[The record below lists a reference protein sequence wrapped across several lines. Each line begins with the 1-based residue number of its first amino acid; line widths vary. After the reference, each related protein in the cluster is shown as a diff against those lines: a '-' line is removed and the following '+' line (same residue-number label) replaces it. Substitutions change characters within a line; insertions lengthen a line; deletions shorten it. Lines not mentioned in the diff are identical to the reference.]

1 MAYTNSPL
9 VTYKR
14 ITNNKTSPRNHAID
28 TITIHCIVGQWTA
41 KQGCDYFA
49 TTDRECSANY
59 VVGKD
64 GSIGLSV
71 EEKDRSWCSSSSSN
85 DHRAITIEVASDTT
99 HPYAVTDEAY
109 NALIK
114 LVADICKRNG
124 IKKLLWK
131 ADKSLIGQVDK
142 QNMTVHR
149 WFANKACPGEY
160 LYSRHSDIA
169 AKVNALLGESS
180 TATESTESATTTSV
194 LYRVQVGA
202 YSKKANADA
211 QLKKVK
217 AAGFDAIIVQVGNLY
232 KVQVGAFSKKSNAE
246 AQLTKV
252 KAAGFDAIVTTNA
265 STATTTTTEGT
276 SSTTDTAKT
285 IWDFFIGKGLNAFAV
300 AGIMGNLK
308 AESSLNPQ
316 NLQQTYEK
324 KLGYTDA
331 SYTKAVDDGT
341 YTNFV
346 KDSAGYG
353 LAQWTYWSRKQALLE
368 YAQSVKKSIGDLDM
382 QLEFMWKE
390 LQGYT
395 SVMNVLKAATS
406 VKQASDAILTGYE
419 RPADQ
424 SDAVKTKRAGYGQT
438 YYSQYASGSTA
449 ATTTTF
455 TPYKVKVTTS
465 ALNIRK
471 SAGTGSAVVGCIR
484 DRGVYTIVAESSGTG
499 ATKWGKLKSGAG
511 WISLDYTQKV

>member
-85 DHRAITIEVASDTT
+85 DHRAITIEVASDTA

-149 WFANKACPGEY
+149 WFANKSCPGEY

-169 AKVNALLGESS
+169 AKVNALLGDSAEE
-180 TATESTESATTTSV
+180 TAQTPTTQT

-211 QLKKVK
+211 MLEKIKK
-217 AAGFDAIIVQVGNLY
+217 AGFDTYMVQVDGLY
-232 KVQVGAFSKKSNAE
+232 KVQVGAYSKKSNAD
-246 AQLTKV
+246 AMAAKL
-252 KAAGFDAIVTTNA
+252 KASGFDTYITTK
-265 STATTTTTEGT
+265 SGTA
-276 SSTTDTAKT
+276 
-285 IWDFFIGKGLNAFAV
+285 V
-300 AGIMGNLK
+300 
-308 AESSLNPQ
+308 
-316 NLQQTYEK
+316 
-324 KLGYTDA
+324 
-331 SYTKAVDDGT
+331 
-341 YTNFV
+341 
-346 KDSAGYG
+346 
-353 LAQWTYWSRKQALLE
+353 
-368 YAQSVKKSIGDLDM
+368 
-382 QLEFMWKE
+382 
-390 LQGYT
+390 
-395 SVMNVLKAATS
+395 
-406 VKQASDAILTGYE
+406 
-419 RPADQ
+419 
-424 SDAVKTKRAGYGQT
+424 
-438 YYSQYASGSTA
+438 
-449 ATTTTF
+449 
-455 TPYKVKVTTS
+455 
-465 ALNIRK
+465 
-471 SAGTGSAVVGCIR
+471 SAGTQKKSVTELAKEVIAG
-484 DRGVYTIVAESSGTG
+484 
-499 ATKWGKLKSGAG
+499 KWGNGSDRKNRLTQAG
-511 WISLDYTQKV
+511 YDYADVQAKVNELMK

>member
-85 DHRAITIEVASDTT
+85 DHRAITIEVASDTA

-149 WFANKACPGEY
+149 WFANKSCPGEY

-169 AKVNALLGESS
+169 AKVNALLGDSAGE
-180 TATESTESATTTSV
+180 TAQTPTTQT

-211 QLKKVK
+211 MLEKIKK
-217 AAGFDAIIVQVGNLY
+217 AGFDTYMVQVDGLY
-232 KVQVGAFSKKSNAE
+232 KVQVGAYSKKSNAD
-246 AQLTKV
+246 AMAAKL
-252 KAAGFDAIVTTNA
+252 KASGFDTCITTK
-265 STATTTTTEGT
+265 SGTA
-276 SSTTDTAKT
+276 
-285 IWDFFIGKGLNAFAV
+285 V
-300 AGIMGNLK
+300 
-308 AESSLNPQ
+308 
-316 NLQQTYEK
+316 
-324 KLGYTDA
+324 
-331 SYTKAVDDGT
+331 
-341 YTNFV
+341 
-346 KDSAGYG
+346 
-353 LAQWTYWSRKQALLE
+353 
-368 YAQSVKKSIGDLDM
+368 
-382 QLEFMWKE
+382 
-390 LQGYT
+390 
-395 SVMNVLKAATS
+395 
-406 VKQASDAILTGYE
+406 
-419 RPADQ
+419 
-424 SDAVKTKRAGYGQT
+424 
-438 YYSQYASGSTA
+438 
-449 ATTTTF
+449 
-455 TPYKVKVTTS
+455 
-465 ALNIRK
+465 
-471 SAGTGSAVVGCIR
+471 SAGTQKKSVTELAKEVIAG
-484 DRGVYTIVAESSGTG
+484 
-499 ATKWGKLKSGAG
+499 KWGNGSDRKNRLTQAG
-511 WISLDYTQKV
+511 YDYAAVQAKVNELMK

>member
-85 DHRAITIEVASDTT
+85 DHRAITIEVASDTA

-149 WFANKACPGEY
+149 WFANKSCPGEY
-160 LYSRHSDIA
+160 LYSRHGDIA
-169 AKVNALLGESS
+169 AKVNALLGDSAGE
-180 TATESTESATTTSV
+180 TAQTPTTQT

-202 YSKKANADA
+202 YSKMENAEA
-211 QLKKVK
+211 MLKKLK
-217 AAGFDAIIVQVGNLY
+217 AAGFD
-232 KVQVGAFSKKSNAE
+232 
-246 AQLTKV
+246 
-252 KAAGFDAIVTTNA
+252 GFITTIDG
-265 STATTTTTEGT
+265 TEET
-276 SSTTDTAKT
+276 SPVVDTAKV

-308 AESSLNPQ
+308 AESALNPK

-324 KLGYTDA
+324 KLGFTDD
-331 SYTKAVDDGT
+331 SYTAAVDNGSYD
-341 YTNFV
+341 NFV
-346 KDSAGYG
+346 NDSAGYG

-368 YAQSVKKSIGDLDM
+368 YARSVKKSIGDLSM
-382 QLEFMWKE
+382 QLDFMWKE

-395 SVMNVLKAATS
+395 SVMKVLKSATS
-406 VKQASDAILTGYE
+406 VREASDAILTGYE

-424 SDAVKTKRAGYGQT
+424 GESAQVKRADFGKT
-438 YYSQYASGSTA
+438 YYDWYVSGTTA
-449 ATTTTF
+449 APTVKEDKF
-455 TPYKVKVTTS
+455 TPYLVKIT
-465 ALNIRK
+465 ADDLNIRK
-471 SAGTGSAVVGCIR
+471 GAGTDTAIVGNIT
-484 DRGVYTIVAESSGTG
+484 DKGVYTIVEEANGKG
-499 ATKWGKLKSGAG
+499 ADRWGKLKSGVG
-511 WISLDYTQKV
+511 WISLDYTKKI

>member
-85 DHRAITIEVASDTT
+85 DHRAITIEVASDTA

-131 ADKSLIGQVDK
+131 ANKSLIGQVDK

-149 WFANKACPGEY
+149 WFANKSCPGEY

-169 AKVNALLGESS
+169 AKVNALLGDSAGE
-180 TATESTESATTTSV
+180 TAQTPTTQT

-211 QLKKVK
+211 MLEKIKK
-217 AAGFDAIIVQVGNLY
+217 AGFDTYMVQVDGLY
-232 KVQVGAFSKKSNAE
+232 KVQVGAYSKKSNAD
-246 AQLTKV
+246 AMAAKL
-252 KAAGFDAIVTTNA
+252 KASGFDTYITTK
-265 STATTTTTEGT
+265 SGTA
-276 SSTTDTAKT
+276 
-285 IWDFFIGKGLNAFAV
+285 V
-300 AGIMGNLK
+300 
-308 AESSLNPQ
+308 
-316 NLQQTYEK
+316 
-324 KLGYTDA
+324 
-331 SYTKAVDDGT
+331 
-341 YTNFV
+341 
-346 KDSAGYG
+346 
-353 LAQWTYWSRKQALLE
+353 
-368 YAQSVKKSIGDLDM
+368 
-382 QLEFMWKE
+382 
-390 LQGYT
+390 
-395 SVMNVLKAATS
+395 
-406 VKQASDAILTGYE
+406 
-419 RPADQ
+419 
-424 SDAVKTKRAGYGQT
+424 
-438 YYSQYASGSTA
+438 
-449 ATTTTF
+449 
-455 TPYKVKVTTS
+455 
-465 ALNIRK
+465 
-471 SAGTGSAVVGCIR
+471 SAGTQKKSVTELAKEVIAG
-484 DRGVYTIVAESSGTG
+484 
-499 ATKWGKLKSGAG
+499 KWGNGSDRKNRLTQAG
-511 WISLDYTQKV
+511 YDYAAVQAKVNELMK

>member
-59 VVGKD
+59 VVGED

-85 DHRAITIEVASDTT
+85 DHRAITIEVASDTA

-149 WFANKACPGEY
+149 WFANKSCPGEY

-169 AKVNALLGESS
+169 AKVNALLGDSAGE
-180 TATESTESATTTSV
+180 TAQTPTTQT

-211 QLKKVK
+211 MLEKIKK
-217 AAGFDAIIVQVGNLY
+217 AGFDTYMVQVDGLY
-232 KVQVGAFSKKSNAE
+232 KVQVGAYSKKSNAD
-246 AQLTKV
+246 AMAAKL
-252 KAAGFDAIVTTNA
+252 KASGFDTYITTK
-265 STATTTTTEGT
+265 SGTA
-276 SSTTDTAKT
+276 
-285 IWDFFIGKGLNAFAV
+285 V
-300 AGIMGNLK
+300 
-308 AESSLNPQ
+308 
-316 NLQQTYEK
+316 
-324 KLGYTDA
+324 
-331 SYTKAVDDGT
+331 
-341 YTNFV
+341 
-346 KDSAGYG
+346 
-353 LAQWTYWSRKQALLE
+353 
-368 YAQSVKKSIGDLDM
+368 
-382 QLEFMWKE
+382 
-390 LQGYT
+390 
-395 SVMNVLKAATS
+395 
-406 VKQASDAILTGYE
+406 
-419 RPADQ
+419 
-424 SDAVKTKRAGYGQT
+424 
-438 YYSQYASGSTA
+438 
-449 ATTTTF
+449 
-455 TPYKVKVTTS
+455 
-465 ALNIRK
+465 
-471 SAGTGSAVVGCIR
+471 SAGTQKKSVTELAKEVIAG
-484 DRGVYTIVAESSGTG
+484 
-499 ATKWGKLKSGAG
+499 KWGNGSDRKNRLTQAG
-511 WISLDYTQKV
+511 YDYAAVQAKVNELMK

>member
-1 MAYTNSPL
+1 MAYSNSPL

-85 DHRAITIEVASDTT
+85 DHRAITIEVASDTA

-149 WFANKACPGEY
+149 WFANKSCPGEY

-169 AKVNALLGESS
+169 AKVNALLGDSAGE
-180 TATESTESATTTSV
+180 TAQTPTTQT

-211 QLKKVK
+211 MLEKIKK
-217 AAGFDAIIVQVGNLY
+217 AGFDTYMVQVDGLY
-232 KVQVGAFSKKSNAE
+232 KVQVGAYSKKSNAD
-246 AQLTKV
+246 AMAAKL
-252 KAAGFDAIVTTNA
+252 KASGFDTYITTK
-265 STATTTTTEGT
+265 SGTA
-276 SSTTDTAKT
+276 
-285 IWDFFIGKGLNAFAV
+285 V
-300 AGIMGNLK
+300 
-308 AESSLNPQ
+308 
-316 NLQQTYEK
+316 
-324 KLGYTDA
+324 
-331 SYTKAVDDGT
+331 
-341 YTNFV
+341 
-346 KDSAGYG
+346 
-353 LAQWTYWSRKQALLE
+353 
-368 YAQSVKKSIGDLDM
+368 
-382 QLEFMWKE
+382 
-390 LQGYT
+390 
-395 SVMNVLKAATS
+395 
-406 VKQASDAILTGYE
+406 
-419 RPADQ
+419 
-424 SDAVKTKRAGYGQT
+424 
-438 YYSQYASGSTA
+438 
-449 ATTTTF
+449 
-455 TPYKVKVTTS
+455 
-465 ALNIRK
+465 
-471 SAGTGSAVVGCIR
+471 SAGTQKKSVIELAKEVIAR
-484 DRGVYTIVAESSGTG
+484 
-499 ATKWGKLKSGAG
+499 KWGNGSDRKNRLTQAG
-511 WISLDYTQKV
+511 YDYAAVQAKVNELMK

>member
-85 DHRAITIEVASDTT
+85 DHRAITIEVASDTA

-149 WFANKACPGEY
+149 WFANKSCPGEY

-169 AKVNALLGESS
+169 AKVNALLGDSAGE
-180 TATESTESATTTSV
+180 TAQTPTTQT

-202 YSKKANADA
+202 YSKMENAEA
-211 QLKKVK
+211 MLKKLK
-217 AAGFDAIIVQVGNLY
+217 AAGFD
-232 KVQVGAFSKKSNAE
+232 
-246 AQLTKV
+246 
-252 KAAGFDAIVTTNA
+252 GFITTIDG
-265 STATTTTTEGT
+265 TEET
-276 SSTTDTAKT
+276 SPVVDTAKV

-308 AESSLNPQ
+308 AESALNPK

-324 KLGYTDA
+324 KLGFTDD
-331 SYTKAVDDGT
+331 SYTTAVDNGSYD
-341 YTNFV
+341 NFV
-346 KDSAGYG
+346 NDSAGYG

-368 YAQSVKKSIGDLDM
+368 YARSVKKSIGDLSM
-382 QLEFMWKE
+382 QLDFMWKE

-395 SVMNVLKAATS
+395 SVMKVLKSATS
-406 VKQASDAILTGYE
+406 VREASDAILTGYE

-424 SDAVKTKRAGYGQT
+424 GESAQVKRADFGKT
-438 YYSQYASGSTA
+438 YYDWYVSGTTA
-449 ATTTTF
+449 APTVKEDKF
-455 TPYKVKVTTS
+455 TPYLVKIT
-465 ALNIRK
+465 ADDLNIRK
-471 SAGTGSAVVGCIR
+471 GAGTDTAIVGNIT
-484 DRGVYTIVAESSGTG
+484 DKGVYTIVEEANGKG
-499 ATKWGKLKSGAG
+499 ADRWGKLKSGVG
-511 WISLDYTQKV
+511 WISLDYTKKI

>member
-85 DHRAITIEVASDTT
+85 DHRAITIEVASNTA

-149 WFANKACPGEY
+149 WFANKSCPGEY

-169 AKVNALLGESS
+169 AKVNALLGDSAGE
-180 TATESTESATTTSV
+180 TAQTPTTQT

-211 QLKKVK
+211 MLEKIKK
-217 AAGFDAIIVQVGNLY
+217 AGFDTYMVQVDGLY
-232 KVQVGAFSKKSNAE
+232 KVQVGAYSKKSNAD
-246 AQLTKV
+246 AMAAKL
-252 KAAGFDAIVTTNA
+252 KASGFDTYITTK
-265 STATTTTTEGT
+265 SGTA
-276 SSTTDTAKT
+276 
-285 IWDFFIGKGLNAFAV
+285 V
-300 AGIMGNLK
+300 
-308 AESSLNPQ
+308 
-316 NLQQTYEK
+316 
-324 KLGYTDA
+324 
-331 SYTKAVDDGT
+331 
-341 YTNFV
+341 
-346 KDSAGYG
+346 
-353 LAQWTYWSRKQALLE
+353 
-368 YAQSVKKSIGDLDM
+368 
-382 QLEFMWKE
+382 
-390 LQGYT
+390 
-395 SVMNVLKAATS
+395 
-406 VKQASDAILTGYE
+406 
-419 RPADQ
+419 
-424 SDAVKTKRAGYGQT
+424 
-438 YYSQYASGSTA
+438 
-449 ATTTTF
+449 
-455 TPYKVKVTTS
+455 
-465 ALNIRK
+465 
-471 SAGTGSAVVGCIR
+471 SAGTQKKSVTELAKEVIAG
-484 DRGVYTIVAESSGTG
+484 
-499 ATKWGKLKSGAG
+499 KWGNGSDRKNRLTQAG
-511 WISLDYTQKV
+511 YDYATVQAKVNELMK

>member
-14 ITNNKTSPRNHAID
+14 ITNNKTSPRNHTID

-85 DHRAITIEVASDTT
+85 DHRAITIEVASDTA

-149 WFANKACPGEY
+149 WFANKSCPGEY

-169 AKVNALLGESS
+169 VKVNALLGDSAGE
-180 TATESTESATTTSV
+180 TAQTPTTQT

-202 YSKKANADA
+202 YSKMENAEA
-211 QLKKVK
+211 MLKKLK
-217 AAGFDAIIVQVGNLY
+217 AAGFD
-232 KVQVGAFSKKSNAE
+232 
-246 AQLTKV
+246 
-252 KAAGFDAIVTTNA
+252 GFITTIDG
-265 STATTTTTEGT
+265 TEET
-276 SSTTDTAKT
+276 SPVVDTAKV

-308 AESSLNPQ
+308 AESVLNPK

-324 KLGYTDA
+324 KLGFTDD
-331 SYTKAVDDGT
+331 SYTTAVDNGSYD
-341 YTNFV
+341 NFV
-346 KDSAGYG
+346 NDSAGYG

-368 YAQSVKKSIGDLDM
+368 YARSVKKSIGDLSM
-382 QLEFMWKE
+382 QLDFMWKE

-395 SVMNVLKAATS
+395 SVMKVLKSATS
-406 VKQASDAILTGYE
+406 VREASDAILTGYE

-424 SDAVKTKRAGYGQT
+424 GESAQVKRADFGKT
-438 YYSQYASGSTA
+438 YYDWYVSGTTA
-449 ATTTTF
+449 APTVKEDKF
-455 TPYKVKVTTS
+455 TPYLVKIT
-465 ALNIRK
+465 ADDLNIRK
-471 SAGTGSAVVGCIR
+471 GAGTDTAIVGNIT
-484 DRGVYTIVAESSGTG
+484 DKGVYTIVEEANGKG
-499 ATKWGKLKSGAG
+499 ADRWGKLKSGVG
-511 WISLDYTQKV
+511 WISLDYTKKI

>member
-28 TITIHCIVGQWTA
+28 TITIHCIAGQCTA

-99 HPYAVTDEAY
+99 HPYAVTDKAY

-131 ADKSLIGQVDK
+131 ADKSLIGQVNK

-149 WFANKACPGEY
+149 WFANKSCPGEY

-169 AKVNALLGESS
+169 AKVNALLDDSVRE
-180 TATESTESATTTSV
+180 TAQTPTTQT

-211 QLKKVK
+211 MLEKIKK
-217 AAGFDAIIVQVGNLY
+217 AGFDTYMVQVNGLY
-232 KVQVGAFSKKSNAE
+232 KVQVGAYAQKANADNMMAKLKTAGYDAFITTNSGTSVQSGTTKKSAAE
-246 AQLTKV
+246 IAKEIYHGTCS
-252 KAAGFDAIVTTNA
+252 DSRW
-265 STATTTTTEGT
+265 STWGNGATR
-276 SSTTDTAKT
+276 
-285 IWDFFIGKGLNAFAV
+285 INR
-300 AGIMGNLK
+300 LK
-308 AESSLNPQ
+308 Q
-316 NLQQTYEK
+316 
-324 KLGYTDA
+324 
-331 SYTKAVDDGT
+331 
-341 YTNFV
+341 
-346 KDSAGYG
+346 AGYDP
-353 LAQWTYWSRKQALLE
+353 SEVQAE
-368 YAQSVKKSIGDLDM
+368 V
-382 QLEFMWKE
+382 
-390 LQGYT
+390 
-395 SVMNVLKAATS
+395 N
-406 VKQASDAILTGYE
+406 
-419 RPADQ
+419 
-424 SDAVKTKRAGYGQT
+424 
-438 YYSQYASGSTA
+438 
-449 ATTTTF
+449 
-455 TPYKVKVTTS
+455 
-465 ALNIRK
+465 
-471 SAGTGSAVVGCIR
+471 
-484 DRGVYTIVAESSGTG
+484 
-499 ATKWGKLKSGAG
+499 KLF
-511 WISLDYTQKV
+511 

>member
-85 DHRAITIEVASDTT
+85 DHRAITIEVASDTA

-131 ADKSLIGQVDK
+131 ADKSLIGQINK

-149 WFANKACPGEY
+149 WFANKSCPGEY

-169 AKVNALLGESS
+169 AKVNALLGD
-180 TATESTESATTTSV
+180 SAGETTQTPTTQT

-211 QLKKVK
+211 MLEKIKK
-217 AAGFDAIIVQVGNLY
+217 AGFDTYMVQVDGLY
-232 KVQVGAFSKKSNAE
+232 KVQVGAYSKKSNAD
-246 AQLTKV
+246 AMAV
-252 KAAGFDAIVTTNA
+252 KLKASGFDTYITTK
-265 STATTTTTEGT
+265 SGTA
-276 SSTTDTAKT
+276 
-285 IWDFFIGKGLNAFAV
+285 V
-300 AGIMGNLK
+300 
-308 AESSLNPQ
+308 
-316 NLQQTYEK
+316 
-324 KLGYTDA
+324 
-331 SYTKAVDDGT
+331 
-341 YTNFV
+341 
-346 KDSAGYG
+346 
-353 LAQWTYWSRKQALLE
+353 
-368 YAQSVKKSIGDLDM
+368 
-382 QLEFMWKE
+382 
-390 LQGYT
+390 
-395 SVMNVLKAATS
+395 
-406 VKQASDAILTGYE
+406 
-419 RPADQ
+419 
-424 SDAVKTKRAGYGQT
+424 
-438 YYSQYASGSTA
+438 
-449 ATTTTF
+449 
-455 TPYKVKVTTS
+455 
-465 ALNIRK
+465 
-471 SAGTGSAVVGCIR
+471 SAGTQKKSVTELAKEVIAG
-484 DRGVYTIVAESSGTG
+484 
-499 ATKWGKLKSGAG
+499 KWGNGSERKTRLTQAG
-511 WISLDYTQKV
+511 YDYAAVQAKVNELMK